1 MSLEHPRLAKPS
13 KHTCHTRRS
22 FRCWKEAQHTH
33 MREASLFTAVACVV
47 AGMLAIKT
55 VLDVSTLW
63 DARSQLALQAEEIQT
78 IQRHSK

>member
-1 MSLEHPRLAKPS
+1 
-13 KHTCHTRRS
+13 
-22 FRCWKEAQHTH
+22 

-55 VLDVSTLW
+55 VLDASTLW